1 MLLLAL
7 FLSVAGVGHAS
18 VCRTQEETPGAF
30 GIVADEDVGSLL
42 QRGNLLRVNISS
54 LEHQVKPEKRLL
66 KRAVPKHCGP
76 AGITSAV
83 LGYYVLILLSSLWAA
98 LSGTD
103 GGLSESES
111 HGRGSCSQL
120 CQVLQGCAW
129 QLLLGLATGYVG
141 KENPQAA
148 SLLTCL
154 VSGAA
159 LGACQVPGTKEGG
172 EPKLALSVRG
182 FTFPHALW
190 ICFVQFASV
199 FILQSRGSAG
209 LELAWMLSLLAML
222 LSAYIAY
229 VQLFLRTQTGMCNW
243 ILTACSTSLLVTL
256 TLAYVQLLGEGEPS
270 CFEDWEAFLA
280 LRFNRACAFGGAA
293 FICIMYV
300 FHEVAPGSA
309 IQRVAFLGIFICLLT
324 PGLSAIG
331 GRDLLYGPWGMF
343 GGDKDDTKL
352 TPFGYIVLALA
363 LPVALW
369 MCIRGA
375 WPGSKLPGPEV
386 VGMGWDH
393 RGPSATL
400 ALVRILLAYWLV
412 VNPNWGGATPI
423 MMWYAPDQWPGG
435 AVMTLL
441 LVLAQACLALGI
453 FSSAAAALAAAGFCL
468 GCTRDG
474 FDPDCP
480 TQHAAMVLL
489 ILAFTPC
496 DDCFSLK
503 SVAERFLPG
512 WCTRGRGGGSLWAL
526 SLLRL
531 QMSLLYFW
539 AGEFKAKISW
549 VQGSTLYRD
558 VAILDTSPLKS
569 LWYLI
574 FWTEPI
580 RRSVTTV
587 LACSALALELTLP
600 FLLWSKSF
608 HIYAV
613 ALAAS
618 MHFGMTLL
626 AGQLGGFSQVCW
638 ITLLGS
644 LQDKRVEDLL
654 QDPRNFAIGVLGGI
668 ALMACIGDAFEIHG
682 EPYGT
687 LDPAGLNKE
696 ADKVMIDEGM

>member
-18 VCRTQEETPGAF
+18 VCGTQELCGAL
-30 GIVADEDVGSLL
+30 ADEDVGSLL

-54 LEHQVKPEKRLL
+54 ERQTKPEKRLM
-66 KRAVPKHCGP
+66 KRVVPKHCGP

-83 LGYYVLILLSSLWAA
+83 VGYYVLILLSSLWAA
-98 LSGTD
+98 LSGAD
-103 GGLSESES
+103 GGLGSEGSESQ
-111 HGRGSCSQL
+111 GRGSCSSV
-120 CQVLQGCAW
+120 CQVLQGCGM

-141 KENPQAA
+141 KDNPQAA
-148 SLLTCL
+148 ALLVCL

-159 LGACQVPGTKEGG
+159 LGACQVPGTKEGR

-182 FTFPHALW
+182 WTFPHALW
-190 ICFVQFASV
+190 ICFAQFAIV
-199 FILQSRGSAG
+199 FILQSRGAEG
-209 LELAWMLSLLAML
+209 LELAWMLSLLAMV

-229 VQLFLRTQTGMCNW
+229 VQLFLRTQTGMCYW
-243 ILTACSTSLLVTL
+243 IVTACSTALLVTL
-256 TLAYVQLLGEGEPS
+256 TLAYVQLLGKGEPS
-270 CFEDWEAFLA
+270 CFEDWESFLA

-293 FICIMYV
+293 FICIMYA
-300 FHEVAPGSA
+300 FHELAPGCA
-309 IQRVAFLGIFICLLT
+309 IQRVTFLGILICLLT
-324 PGLSAIG
+324 PGLSAIL
-331 GRDLLYGPWGMF
+331 GRDVLYGPWGMF

-369 MCIRGA
+369 MCARSA

-386 VGMGWDH
+386 MGMGWDH

-412 VNPNWGGATPI
+412 VNPDWGGATPI

-435 AVMTLL
+435 GVMTLL
-441 LVLAQACLALGI
+441 LVLAQACLAVGI
-453 FSSAAAALAAAGFCL
+453 FSPMAAALAAAGFCL

-503 SVAERFLPG
+503 SVSERFLPG
-512 WCTRGRGGGSLWAL
+512 WCTRGRGGSLWAL

-531 QMSLLYFW
+531 QVSLLYFW

-549 VQGSTLYRD
+549 VQGATLYRD
-558 VAILDTSPLKS
+558 VAILDTSPLKG
-569 LWYLI
+569 LWHFI
-574 FWTEPI
+574 FWTEPM

-600 FLLWSKSF
+600 FLLWSKSL
-608 HIYAV
+608 HIYTV

-626 AGQLGGFSQVCW
+626 AGQLGGFSQICW

-687 LDPAGLNKE
+687 LDPAGLNRE
-696 ADKVMIDEGM
+696 ADKVMIDEGI